1 MNLINKTNEYNNK
14 NLKIDKNQQLIQEN
28 NYHKNIL
35 KIWKKQ
41 NKLLVILLNFLI
53 KRIDKSTIDKL
64 SEKFIFKKPKSK
76 IRPHTALNYEKLEE
90 K

>member
-41 NKLLVILLNFLI
+41 NKLLVILLNF
-53 KRIDKSTIDKL
+53 
-64 SEKFIFKKPKSK
+64 FNKKN
-76 IRPHTALNYEKLEE
+76 R
-90 K
+90 